1 MTHEEV
7 VEKLNAFLVTK
18 MEVNP
23 ADLLPEADVKEDLG
37 MSSMDM
43 METIIFIKK
52 TFGFR
57 PARGVLHHLFTLE
70 DWYDY
75 IETNALQ

>member
-7 VEKLNAFLVTK
+7 VEKLNTFLINK
-18 MEVNP
+18 IEVDR
-23 ADLLPEADVKEDLG
+23 AALLPDADVKEDLG

-43 METIIFIKK
+43 METMIFIKK

-57 PARGVLHHLFTLE
+57 PARGVLHHLFTLD

-75 IETNALQ
+75 IETNAL